1 MSPLFAMAPGPSSRS
16 ARHSRAQLIV
26 ETPTIDVP
34 LDIRSSNYEEWMK
47 MAMDNVSP
55 LASTHFCL
63 LMFTGL
69 RKSIKQ
75 IHGTSR

>member
-1 MSPLFAMAPGPSSRS
+1 MAPGPSSRS

-34 LDIRSSNYEEWMK
+34 LDVRNSNYEEWMK

-55 LASTHFCL
+55 LTSTHFYL
-63 LMFTGL
+63 LMFVVSENQSSKFMEL
-69 RKSIKQ
+69 RVD
-75 IHGTSR
+75 